1 MYNVQP
7 TRAVNVDTL
16 LTEEKAR
23 AKLINE
29 AKLKFGIID
38 DIDVSGVRL
47 YLDKGMQFDIG
58 QGGRVPDMACG
69 TAWSMVA
76 DRECRLA
83 LWTVPPIGPSFR
95 PSWAVLAVGQRV
107 PSA

>member
-1 MYNVQP
+1 MSATSLRLAARINGHVQP
-7 TRAVNVDTL
+7 TRAVKVDTL

-47 YLDKGMQFDIG
+47 HLDKGMQFDIDELEKDDIIYFAFDG
-58 QGGRVPDMACG
+58 AEWR
-69 TAWSMVA
+69 
-76 DRECRLA
+76 
-83 LWTVPPIGPSFR
+83 
-95 PSWAVLAVGQRV
+95 
-107 PSA
+107 